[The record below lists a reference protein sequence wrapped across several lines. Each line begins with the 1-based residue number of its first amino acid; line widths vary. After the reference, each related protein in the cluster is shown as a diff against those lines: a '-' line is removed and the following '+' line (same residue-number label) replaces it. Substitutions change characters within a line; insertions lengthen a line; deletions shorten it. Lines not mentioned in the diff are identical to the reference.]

1 MIEWLAVERGVL
13 RARGGC
19 RIIPISAEWRDTK
32 PFKELP
38 VRDPCRW
45 EIRSWLEPTSE
56 FRMADTKVFN
66 HEAGRFFTTSS
77 INQQFPVQA
86 ASMSSPIASPV
97 VNASGK
103 TRLRESLER
112 AKRGEGP
119 SVGQWLEFPGYSLA
133 RTIAPL
139 GEDVSQAQQDLL
151 RLSLER
157 HMGIFLLTLT
167 GTVGSYRR

>member
-1 MIEWLAVERGVL
+1 MCLISWPAETSIHPQYTNNLA
-13 RARGGC
+13 
-19 RIIPISAEWRDTK
+19 
-32 PFKELP
+32 
-38 VRDPCRW
+38 
-45 EIRSWLEPTSE
+45 
-56 FRMADTKVFN
+56 
-66 HEAGRFFTTSS
+66 
-77 INQQFPVQA
+77 QA
-86 ASMSSPIASPV
+86 TSMSSPIASPV

-139 GEDVSQAQQDLL
+139 GEDVSQAQQEFL

-157 HMGIFLLTLT
+157 QIGISLLTLT
-167 GTVGSYRR
+167 GTVGPHRR